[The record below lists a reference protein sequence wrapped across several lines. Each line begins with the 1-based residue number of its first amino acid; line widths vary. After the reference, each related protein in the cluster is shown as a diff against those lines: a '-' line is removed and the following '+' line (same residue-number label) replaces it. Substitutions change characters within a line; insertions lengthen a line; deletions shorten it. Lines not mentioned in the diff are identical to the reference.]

1 MALPIRK
8 SSQPKHNAPIWASTS
23 TSGILGLVLAL
34 QAEDVNTAVTIAIVL
49 GTMVLG
55 FVGGLF
61 AQGQTVPTDTGAADR

>member
-55 FVGGLF
+55 FVGGLL
-61 AQGQTVPTDTGAADR
+61 AQGQTIPTDSDG

>member
-34 QAEDVNTAVTIAIVL
+34 QAEDVNTAVTITIVL

-55 FVGGLF
+55 FVGGLL
-61 AQGQTVPTDTGAADR
+61 AQGQTIPTDPDE